1 MQKKY
6 LISFAF
12 PQSALHKKV
21 SKQAIFCCGNGWRK
35 KLLCFENASKELVAI
50 LVLPSSVSVC
60 MAAPSYYGDRQV
72 ARSWRGTV
80 HCSAAARPAICLC
93 NPPIAGEDLRCYY
106 SGPLFFFCRTFL
118 AGTCKWFLICMTWR
132 FTPCV
137 EKNDFALEMCTV
149 AYEPYQKT
157 RWSLILNVK

>member
-1 MQKKY
+1 MVFTRK
-6 LISFAF
+6 I
-12 PQSALHKKV
+12 P
-21 SKQAIFCCGNGWRK
+21 KQAIFCCGNGQRK

-72 ARSWRGTV
+72 ARSWRDTV

-93 NPPIAGEDLRCYY
+93 SPLIAEEELRCF

-118 AGTCKWFLICMTWR
+118 SGTSMWFLTCTTWR
-132 FTPCV
+132 STLCV
-137 EKNDFALEMCTV
+137 QKYDFALGMCTV

-157 RWSLILNVK
+157 LWLLILNVK